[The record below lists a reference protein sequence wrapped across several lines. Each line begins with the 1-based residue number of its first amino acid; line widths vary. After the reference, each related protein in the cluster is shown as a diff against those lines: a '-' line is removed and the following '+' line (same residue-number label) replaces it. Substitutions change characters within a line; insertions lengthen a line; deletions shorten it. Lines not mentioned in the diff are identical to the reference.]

1 MVATAKSSIN
11 PSLFPEDLVLGPPA
25 TAFASSARSKGR
37 ISDVH
42 EKNVD
47 RQNSAT
53 FGDDPSINE
62 RSGNLR
68 DRVFGGR
75 DNERTLRDRSDRN
88 NPLGRRNTREGDGE
102 GWTPVARPRRG
113 SQADE
118 GDRWQRLGD
127 RKDKEGDGGEDANRR
142 NGAGRGRFERSN
154 WQRDNDQAIEND
166 TPKTGARNW
175 RERERERDRG
185 DRGDRGEREWTRGNR
200 MPDRVDE
207 NPEWMDSPAPKEGKK
222 QAHTQEDFERWKET
236 MKASNRASEEPEQP
250 SATAPAKENV
260 KPTAIK
266 LELADSIFNT
276 WGTGLKPEPKKQT
289 EEPLPGIGATQM
301 SANAKQAKAAK
312 ASRFVGLFQKEDT
325 PPAEVEPPQVTTPV
339 PQPPNGTTKK
349 TEDEEG
355 FARILQMLGGT
366 KIGAAPQQ
374 PSMAQN
380 RQMINDL
387 DFERKQDRTPVS
399 SRPESAQLIEDL
411 MSRVRGNKS
420 RGPQTAP
427 AESENAQQYFPSP
440 PADYSRGQQHGR
452 NDNIT
457 PRTNGMFSPPLQ
469 QHMNNMESRHLP
481 DGNSRDI
488 LLSMIQQGRQQQ
500 EPEQFNFSGQRKQQ
514 VNMQHEGML
523 RPAPS
528 APPGLLDGPFP
539 RREHEPDMQSLR
551 KTTSRPQ
558 QHPPGFYEGFP
569 DDPAIMSGNHPGL
582 TRRNT
587 TEQQHNGRLP
597 MSNMGIPSQQA
608 PSDPFRAGMN
618 MPPLNNGP
626 ERNMGPPPGF
636 GNLGGIRPP
645 PGFQGPPP
653 QQMPPH
659 GVGHP
664 GLRDPRGGPPGMFGP
679 PGMQQVGMPPPG
691 YQTFNGPPPPQQG
704 MPNGPPPGFGV
715 PRDHR
720 EFMMMQQAQSQ
731 GLGRMPDEL
740 MGRGGRGGMPPG
752 YM

>member
-1 MVATAKSSIN
+1 MVATAKSSTN
-11 PSLFPEDLVLGPPA
+11 TSLFPEDLVLGPPA

-53 FGDDPSINE
+53 FGDDLPTND

-75 DNERTLRDRSDRN
+75 DSERTLRDRNDRNDRN

-127 RKDKEGDGGEDANRR
+127 RKDKEGEAADDQNRR
-142 NGAGRGRFERSN
+142 NGVGRGRFERSN

-175 RERERERDRG
+175 RERERERERGERG
-185 DRGDRGEREWTRGNR
+185 DREWTRGNR

-236 MKASNRASEEPEQP
+236 MKASNRASEEPEQAP
-250 SATAPAKENV
+250 APAPAKENV
-260 KPTAIK
+260 KSTAIK
-266 LELADSIFNT
+266 LELADSLFNT
-276 WGTGLKPEPKKQT
+276 WGTGLKPEPKKQL
-289 EEPLPGIGATQM
+289 EEPLPGIGATQI
-301 SANAKQAKAAK
+301 SASAKQAKAAK
-312 ASRFVGLFQKEDT
+312 ASRFVGLFQKEET
-325 PPAEVEPPQVTTPV
+325 PPVEVEPPQVTP
-339 PQPPNGTTKK
+339 PAAQPLNGSAKK

-366 KIGAAPQQ
+366 KIGGAPQQ

-427 AESENAQQYFPSP
+427 AESETAQQYFPSP
-440 PADYSRGQQHGR
+440 GADYGRGQHVR
-452 NDNIT
+452 NDNVT

-469 QHMNNMESRHLP
+469 QHMNNMEPRHLP

-514 VNMQHEGML
+514 ANMQHEGMQ

-539 RREHEPDMQSLR
+539 RRDQESDMQSLR
-551 KTTSRPQ
+551 KATSRPQ
-558 QHPPGFYEGFP
+558 QQPPPGFFDGFP
-569 DDPAIMSGNHPGL
+569 DDPAIMGGNHPGL

-587 TEQQHNGRLP
+587 TEQQHTGRLPP

-608 PSDPFRAGMN
+608 PTDPFRGMN

-664 GLRDPRGGPPGMFGP
+664 GLRDPRGAPMFGP
-679 PGMQQVGMPPPG
+679 PGMQQVGLPPPG

-715 PRDHR
+715 PRDHQA
-720 EFMMMQQAQSQ
+720 FMMMQQPQFQ
-731 GLGRMPDEL
+731 GPGRMPDEL